1 MLWGGFWMSA
11 CLLSLLIVHFL
22 DKRSI
27 NGPELRLL
35 IILMN
40 NIQNPLPGDYC
51 SILYLVRSKHV
62 LY

>member
-1 MLWGGFWMSA
+1 MSA

-40 NIQNPLPGDYC
+40 TIQNPLPGDYC